1 MRSFLVVVVVAVAA
15 LIVQADEEDATTAV
29 RRYYRQYLMLRA
41 QGKLNEAITILK
53 KIVEL
58 DPLIRGAWYEM
69 ACCYSQLGKLKEACE
84 ALKKAIKT
92 GDMNFRMIE
101 NEKRLEKLRQTKEYK
116 ELMKRRAELAK
127 EGIRAK
133 VKFFR
138 KILGENYHCE
148 VLDKERFALI
158 LGVPKKEYLKVKKRL
173 KELCDG
179 LRELLF
185 EHPPDSYIT
194 VIVVSSMEDWTR
206 KLRRS
211 PRSAGGY
218 TPEDMVLAVRRMRAL
233 FHEFTHALHFA
244 DQDALN
250 QKHPVWICEGLA
262 CLFEAF
268 RKKKNGI
275 VGVSNHR
282 LGRLKEQIRG
292 GSVISWNRLFRMGR
306 WEFMRCS
313 RSAYAVAGFIMRY
326 LQDKGLLSRWYKEY
340 TRHYKEDPTGAKALE
355 KVLGC
360 GTEEAEHKWRKWVLQ
375 QSEEPKFFPG
385 D

>member
-1 MRSFLVVVVVAVAA
+1 MRALVVLGLVVGAVFVWSDEGEKAA
-15 LIVQADEEDATTAV
+15 IIS
-29 RRYYRQYLMLRA
+29 RHYRQYLLLRR
-41 QGKLNEAITILK
+41 QGRLEEGLKYLK
-53 KIVEL
+53 KILEI
-58 DPLIRGAWYEM
+58 DPLVRGAWYEM
-69 ACCYSQLGKLKEACE
+69 ACCYSEMGRIKEAAE
-84 ALKKAIKT
+84 ALCKAIKT
-92 GDMNFRMIE
+92 GILNFRMIE
-101 NEKRLEKLRQTKEYK
+101 NEKRLAKLRETKEYK
-116 ELMKRRAELAK
+116 ALMKQRAKLAK
-127 EGIRAK
+127 EGIRTK
-133 VKFFR
+133 VQFYEN
-138 KILGENYHCE
+138 ILGQGYLYK

-173 KELCDG
+173 KELCNG
-179 LRELLF
+179 LRKLLF
-185 EHPPDSYIT
+185 ERSPDSYIT
-194 VIVVSSMEDWTR
+194 IIVVPSMEDWTR
-206 KLRRS
+206 KLRES

-218 TPEDMVLAVRRMRAL
+218 TPEDMLLRVRTLRAL

-250 QKHPVWICEGLA
+250 QKHPAWICEGLA

-268 RKKKNGI
+268 RKKKNRI

-282 LGRLKEQIRG
+282 LGCLKEQIRG
-292 GSVISWNRLFRMGR
+292 GGVISWRRLFGMGR
-306 WEFMRCS
+306 SEFMRRS

-340 TRHYKEDPTGAKALE
+340 TQHYKEDPTGVKALE

-360 GTEEAEHKWRKWVLQ
+360 GIEEAERRWRKWVLQ